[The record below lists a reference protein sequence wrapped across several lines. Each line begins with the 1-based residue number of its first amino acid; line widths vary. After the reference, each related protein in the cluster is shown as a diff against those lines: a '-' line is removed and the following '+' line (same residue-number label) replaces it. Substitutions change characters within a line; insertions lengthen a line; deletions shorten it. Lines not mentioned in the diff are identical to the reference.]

1 MIKLY
6 CDRCGREINGDVFNI
21 KIEYA
26 NDIQDKSIMTSSI
39 NDDLQN
45 FLRNERIYCER
56 CTGKIREA
64 LEPLE
69 ASEHES
75 RDEYLFSPNAIF
87 MEMKEICRRQ
97 EKCADCALSGICD
110 RTINEIK
117 MEDVHRAMN
126 AVKKRKEQKQAE
138 NKSI

>member
-1 MIKLY
+1 MSVKQEKLKKEQNEAMIFKVSL
-6 CDRCGREINGDVFNI
+6 EMNGD
-21 KIEYA
+21 
-26 NDIQDKSIMTSSI
+26 
-39 NDDLQN
+39 
-45 FLRNERIYCER
+45 YCER
-56 CTGKIREA
+56 CTGEIREA

-97 EKCADCALSGICD
+97 EKCADCALSGICA